1 MGADPENPESSAKM
15 QKNDLSATAAKADD
29 AEASKGYAS
38 PNIAIIMKG
47 LSVILLLIALT
58 AIAQLYFS
66 IQNIIAVWLDEE
78 YVPIA
83 NSIYYIAVIA
93 GCIFLIFRIQSPRFG
108 GK

>member
-1 MGADPENPESSAKM
+1 MGADPENSEFSAGLQKAESG
-15 QKNDLSATAAKADD
+15 TAIAKADN
-29 AEASKGYAS
+29 AALPNGHVSHNIEIITKG
-38 PNIAIIMKG
+38 IT
-47 LSVILLLIALT
+47 VILLLVTLL

-66 IQNIIAVWLDEE
+66 IQNIIAVWLNED

-93 GCIFLIFRIQSPRFG
+93 GCIFLIFRIQSPRLG